1 MSRRLLLTAWAVLGA
16 ALWNAVFEMMVV
28 RGVKDYLLRA
38 ELATAGL
45 GPATAIREMM
55 DPAIRHAAGVATI
68 WTCLVWLAA
77 SLTIHYASA
86 HPRLESTGHDDGP
99 GRPAER

>member
-1 MSRRLLLTAWAVLGA
+1 MSRRLLLIGWGVLGA

-28 RGVKDYLLRA
+28 RGVKNYLLRA

-45 GPATAIREMM
+45 APVTAIRDVM
-55 DPAIRHAAGVATI
+55 DPAIRHAAGVASI

-77 SLTIHYASA
+77 ALTIYYASA
-86 HPRLESTGHDDGP
+86 HPRLEPSARDDGP
-99 GRPAER
+99 RRPAER